1 MRLVSMANF
10 EFDGIDELEQF
21 FEKLAGD
28 IDKVDNQAL
37 KVGGE
42 IIAKYQREN
51 VNRSGKDQPHI
62 QDNIT
67 VSRPKE
73 TDEGKFVEVGPNK
86 KVDWRAKFLE
96 YGTSKMPPYP
106 FIEKGADEGEA
117 EALDAMEKVYMDMI
131 DKA

>member
-1 MRLVSMANF
+1 MANF
-10 EFDGIDELEQF
+10 EFEGIDELEQF
-21 FEKLAGD
+21 FEKLAAD

-51 VNRSGKDQPHI
+51 VNRSDKDQPHI

-67 VSRPKE
+67 VSKPKE
-73 TDEGKFVEVGPNK
+73 TDEGKFVTIGPNK

-117 EALDAMEKVYMDMI
+117 EALEAMERIYLGAI
-131 DKA
+131 RE

>member
-1 MRLVSMANF
+1 MANF
-10 EFDGIDELEQF
+10 EFEGIDELEQF
-21 FEKLAGD
+21 FEKLAAD

-42 IIAKYQREN
+42 IIAKHQREN
-51 VNRSGKDQPHI
+51 VNRSDKDQPHI

-67 VSRPKE
+67 VSKPKE
-73 TDEGKFVEVGPNK
+73 TDEGKFVTIGPNK

-117 EALDAMEKVYMDMI
+117 EALEAMERIYLGAI
-131 DKA
+131 RE